1 MHIDAQFDFLSLK
14 KLQYNLHFVQI
25 QLQSLLQPWSQI
37 VFWNKLQKLGDL
49 LGETGETEETG
60 LSELTGLPL
69 HRDQT
74 LKQVLKTETI
84 TQSLY
89 PVLEMEAHLKKI

>member
-1 MHIDAQFDFLSLK
+1 M
-14 KLQYNLHFVQI
+14 QI
-25 QLQSLLQPWSQI
+25 HGDILSQI

-60 LSELTGLPL
+60 LSEL
-69 HRDQT
+69 RDLKQVLRD

-89 PVLEMEAHLKKI
+89 PVLEIEAHLKKDLNIW